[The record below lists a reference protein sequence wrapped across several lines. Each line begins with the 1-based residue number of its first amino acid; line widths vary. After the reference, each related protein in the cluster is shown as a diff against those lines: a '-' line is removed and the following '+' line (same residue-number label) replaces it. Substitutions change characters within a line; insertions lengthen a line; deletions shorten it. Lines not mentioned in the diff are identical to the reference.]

1 MLHCRMS
8 LRPEASKAN
17 HARDA
22 AHREPSR
29 RTYSTNEQR
38 MVPSQ
43 PYRIPS
49 QLRDLQPFKDRRSME
64 PKRRSIMSKAGI
76 LDPNSQ
82 HAPVERDA
90 SHRDG
95 FQIVSQRRVDLPS
108 EQLDYWQQIKQE
120 DTKADTLFPSLL
132 AGIEPFSQSNV
143 QSAFRAPE
151 ASVTTNGCEPNQANA
166 RPSNYIPSSQTSFS
180 QTSIDWSPLEV
191 FPSTS
196 FAPLR
201 NAEAGRLFQQP
212 FPSPSLPQSS
222 CVRPSV
228 EMHPADTNAPFTP
241 RPGTSGGELGD
252 RNEESGRIKDIQE
265 SIHCFWL
272 VSENRMARIQD
283 DLNDVSTRL
292 KTSFEEQRR
301 IVSQI
306 EQILPLQVQ
315 IAQKVVRAAEDRKLI
330 FGRIKSLEES
340 SAASQKNFQ
349 STLEAMQ
356 AELRGGIESLQEIV
370 TKPKRLTPP
379 KPKSDAPVPTA
390 STTATTTTS
399 STKSTKRPS
408 PPRKKTSPQGAKK
421 AKLVSGGEED
431 CSVPPTPP
439 PSADSRVS
447 PGQERARAIGES
459 VCHLQAS
466 YEHQHHEPH
475 QPLYQNQARARSLG
489 GWQHESQYQSHSQP
503 IAPGHRPSASFD
515 QTQLQPRPHTAA
527 PCLHDVKQ
535 SMGSIEMPLHK

>member
-1 MLHCRMS
+1 MS
-8 LRPEASKAN
+8 QAGNLDS
-17 HARDA
+17 
-22 AHREPSR
+22 
-29 RTYSTNEQR
+29 
-38 MVPSQ
+38 
-43 PYRIPS
+43 
-49 QLRDLQPFKDRRSME
+49 
-64 PKRRSIMSKAGI
+64 SI
-76 LDPNSQ
+76 Q
-82 HAPVERDA
+82 HAPTERDV
-90 SHRDG
+90 SHQDG

-108 EQLDYWQQIKQE
+108 EQLDYWQQVKQE
-120 DTKADTLFPSLL
+120 EMNADTSFPSLL
-132 AGIEPFSQSNV
+132 AGIEPFNQSNV

-151 ASVTTNGCEPNQANA
+151 ANTAMKGCQPNQANA
-166 RPSNYIPSSQTSFS
+166 RPSNNISSSQTSFP

-196 FAPLR
+196 FPPPR
-201 NAEAGRLFQQP
+201 NAEAGRLLQQP
-212 FPSPSLPQSS
+212 FPSPSFPQSS

-228 EMHPADTNAPFTP
+228 EMLPADTNAPFTP
-241 RPGTSGGELGD
+241 RPSTSGGPFGD
-252 RNEESGRIKDIQE
+252 RNEEAGRIKDTQE

-340 SAASQKNFQ
+340 SAASQRDFQ

-356 AELRGGIESLQEIV
+356 AELRGSIETMQELV
-370 TKPKRLTPP
+370 TKPKRPTPP
-379 KPKSDAPVPTA
+379 KQKSDAPVATA
-390 STTATTTTS
+390 SVTTTTTTS
-399 STKSTKRPS
+399 SNKSTKRPS

-421 AKLVSGGEED
+421 AKLATGGEED

-439 PSADSRVS
+439 PSAELRIS

-459 VCHLQAS
+459 GCHLPAS

-475 QPLYQNQARARSLG
+475 QPLYQHQNQARARSLG
-489 GWQHESQYQSHSQP
+489 GWQHEGQFQSHSQP
-503 IAPGHRPSASFD
+503 IAPRHRPSASFD

-527 PCLHDVKQ
+527 PCLHDVQQ